1 MIDMTIRFSTL
12 KLNQKL
18 SYFNPW
24 QFQKSSTYLPIQEC
38 VPKLLN
44 DNSMLRRL
52 SGTANLHIFR
62 NKLSV
67 FITCILLIL
76 RA

>member
-44 DNSMLRRL
+44 DNSMLRF